1 MKAKVLLVQNGPAT
15 TDTQANIDENFAIVE
30 EATKDYSPDFV
41 LFSELS
47 NTQYFCGFNT
57 PDAFDLAEPIDG
69 PSVKRAQELAKKLGS
84 WVLFP
89 FYEKGEVKGE
99 YYNSVAV
106 INRDGE
112 LVKGDLPD
120 KRQVSVYR
128 KNHIPDQWSYSPGLN
143 ERYYFKEG
151 PGLATFNTE
160 YGKISILICYERSFP
175 EAWRVLALQGSK
187 IMFVP
192 VAAWGPNRADS
203 WGGELRTAAIQNGLF
218 VVASN
223 KGGKEMTEG
232 ERTFFGASRIL
243 TPMGEELAAAPAD
256 EGPFILKAELDLD
269 QVEAHG
275 KRYTFF
281 RDRRPELYGTLS
293 DDVARGVL

>member
-1 MKAKVLLVQNGPAT
+1 MKAKVLAIQNGPAS
-15 TDTQANIDENFAIVE
+15 TDTQKNIDENFKIVE
-30 EATKDYSPDFV
+30 QATESYQPDFV

-47 NTQYFCGFNT
+47 TTQYFCGYNT
-57 PDAFDLAEPIDG
+57 PEHLELAEPIDG
-69 PSVKRAQELAKKLGS
+69 PSVARAKELAKRLGS
-84 WVLFP
+84 YVLFP

-99 YYNSVAV
+99 FYNSVAV
-106 INRDGE
+106 IDRNGE
-112 LVKGDLPD
+112 LVPGDLPD
-120 KRQVSVYR
+120 GRQVRVYR

-151 PGLATFNTE
+151 PGLATFTTE
-160 YGKISILICYERSFP
+160 FGKISILICYERSFP

-192 VAAWGPNRADS
+192 VAAWGPNRAES

-223 KGGKEMTEG
+223 KGGIETTEG
-232 ERTFFGASRIL
+232 DRHFFGASRIIS
-243 TPMGEELAAAPAD
+243 PMGEELAAGPAG
-256 EGPFILKAELDLD
+256 EGPFVLTAELDLD
-269 QVEAHG
+269 EVDQHG
-275 KRYTFF
+275 RRYTFF
-281 RDRRPELYGTLS
+281 RDRRPELYRTLS

>member
-1 MKAKVLLVQNGPAT
+1 MKAKVLLIQNGPAT
-15 TDTQANIDENFAIVE
+15 TDPQKNIDTNLALVA
-30 EATKDYSPDFV
+30 EATKDFKPDFV

-47 NTQYFCGFNT
+47 NTQYFCGYNT
-57 PDAFDLAEPIDG
+57 PEHFKLAEPIDG
-69 PSVKRAQELAKKLGS
+69 ESVRRHQELAKELGAY
-84 WVLFP
+84 VIFP

-99 YYNSVAV
+99 FYNSAAV
-106 INRDGE
+106 IDREGN
-112 LVKGDLPD
+112 LIPGDLPD
-120 KRQVSVYR
+120 GRQVRVYR

-151 PGLATFNTE
+151 PGLATFKTE

-223 KGGKEMTEG
+223 KGGIEETEG
-232 ERTFFGASRIL
+232 PRHMFGASRIFSPL
-243 TPMGEELAAAPAD
+243 GEELAAGPAG
-256 EGPFILKAELDLD
+256 EGPFVLTAELDLD
-269 QVEAHG
+269 QVDQHG
-275 KRYTFF
+275 VRYTFF

-293 DDVARGVL
+293 DDIARGVL

>member
-1 MKAKVLLVQNGPAT
+1 MKAKVLLIQNGPAG
-15 TDTQANIDENFAIVE
+15 TDTEKNVE
-30 EATKDYSPDFV
+30 ENLALAAEGAKDYAPDFV

-47 NTQYFCGFNT
+47 NTQYFCGYNSPEYFK
-57 PDAFDLAEPIDG
+57 LAEPIDG
-69 PSVKRAQELAKKLGS
+69 PSVKRFQELARELNS
-84 WVLFP
+84 YVLFP

-99 YYNSVAV
+99 FYNSVAV
-106 INRDGE
+106 IGRDGE
-112 LVKGDLPD
+112 LIPGDLPD
-120 KRQVSVYR
+120 GRQVRVYR

-143 ERYYFKEG
+143 ERYYFREG
-151 PGLATFNTE
+151 PGLATFKTE

-223 KGGKEMTEG
+223 KGGLEETEG
-232 ERTFFGASRIL
+232 PRHMFGASRIIS
-243 TPMGEELAAAPAD
+243 PMGEELAAAPAN
-256 EGPFILKAELDLD
+256 EGPHILKAELDLEEVD
-269 QVEAHG
+269 QHG
-275 KRYTFF
+275 VRYTFF
-281 RDRRPELYGTLS
+281 RDRRPELYRSLS
-293 DDVARGVL
+293 DDIARGVL

>member
-1 MKAKVLLVQNGPAT
+1 MKAKVLLIQNGPAG
-15 TDTQANIDENFAIVE
+15 TDTEKNVEENLALVA
-30 EATKDYSPDFV
+30 EATKDYAPDFV

-47 NTQYFCGFNT
+47 NTQYFCGYNSPEPF
-57 PDAFDLAEPIDG
+57 ALAEPIDG
-69 PSVKRAQELAKKLGS
+69 PSVRRFQELARELNS
-84 WVLFP
+84 YVLFP

-99 YYNSVAV
+99 FYNSVAV
-106 INRDGE
+106 IGRDGE
-112 LVKGDLPD
+112 LIPGDLPD
-120 KRQVSVYR
+120 GRQVRVYR

-151 PGLATFNTE
+151 PGLATFKTE

-175 EAWRVLALQGSK
+175 EAWRVHALQGSK

-223 KGGKEMTEG
+223 KGGLEMTEG
-232 ERTFFGASRIL
+232 PRHFFGASRIISPL
-243 TPMGEELAAAPAD
+243 GEELAAAPAG
-256 EGPFILKAELDLD
+256 EGPHVLKAELDLAEID
-269 QVEAHG
+269 QHG
-275 KRYTFF
+275 VRYTFF
-281 RDRRPELYGTLS
+281 RDRRPELYRSLS

>member
-15 TDTQANIDENFAIVE
+15 VDTEKNVEENLALVA

-41 LFSELS
+41 VFSELS
-47 NTQYFCGFNT
+47 NTQYFCGYNT
-57 PDAFDLAEPIDG
+57 PEHFKLAEPIDG
-69 PSVKRAQELAKKLGS
+69 PSVRRFQELAKRLGS
-84 WVLFP
+84 YVLFP

-99 YYNSVAV
+99 FYNSVAV
-106 INRDGE
+106 IGRDGE
-112 LVKGDLPD
+112 LIPGDLPD
-120 KRQVSVYR
+120 GRQVKVYR

-151 PGLATFNTE
+151 PGLATFRTE
-160 YGKISILICYERSFP
+160 FGKISILICYERSFP

-223 KGGKEMTEG
+223 KGGVENTEG
-232 ERTFFGASRIL
+232 PRHFFGASRIISPL
-243 TPMGEELAAAPAD
+243 GEELTAAPAG
-256 EGPFILKAELDLD
+256 EGPHILKAELDLD
-269 QVEAHG
+269 EIDQHG
-275 KRYTFF
+275 VRYTFF
-281 RDRRPELYGTLS
+281 RDRRPELYGSLS
-293 DDVARGVL
+293 DDIARGVL